1 MNFTEHPRSLAR
13 LAGAFYLMIIAFALF
28 GYLYVRGQLIIPGDM
43 AQTATNIA
51 AREQLY
57 RAGFTAAV
65 VVVTCNLPLGLI
77 LFELQSRKRA
87 SRLACAAVHR
97 RCSNYRGRQRVQ
109 LHDAAVQLCSSVSAA
124 DQPDLRHGTSIATRS
139 L

>member
-1 MNFTEHPRSLAR
+1 MTSTEHPRSLAR
-13 LAGAFYLMIIAFALF
+13 VAGAFYLMIIAFALF

-65 VVVTCNLPLGLI
+65 VGCD
-77 LFELQSRKRA
+77 LQS
-87 SRLACAAVHR
+87 AAGPVP
-97 RCSNYRGRQRVQ
+97 
-109 LHDAAVQLCSSVSAA
+109 L
-124 DQPDLRHGTSIATRS
+124 
-139 L
+139 